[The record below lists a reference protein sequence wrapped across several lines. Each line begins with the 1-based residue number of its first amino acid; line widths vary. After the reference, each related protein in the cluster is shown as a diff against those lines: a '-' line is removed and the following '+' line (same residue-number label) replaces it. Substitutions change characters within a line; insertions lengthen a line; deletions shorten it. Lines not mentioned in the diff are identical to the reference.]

1 MIVTS
6 ASLPRIYI
14 IININYWYY
23 YCHYYY
29 FYYYYLCP
37 FFKGFSLE
45 SAETF
50 PVSLKTLVEG
60 ASSTTPQ
67 RFCIWPSFYFYKAQ
81 YIFYAKSWTCHN
93 PWAIGVDMY
102 IHTYYVYMYIHII
115 LCLHVYICIYT
126 ERERE
131 SKKMQR
137 WTTSD
142 VKKIE
147 NVIKTFR
154 SETFSY

>member
-1 MIVTS
+1 MPKAEPAIIREP
-6 ASLPRIYI
+6 LELICIYI
-14 IININYWYY
+14 
-23 YCHYYY
+23 
-29 FYYYYLCP
+29 
-37 FFKGFSLE
+37 S
-45 SAETF
+45 
-50 PVSLKTLVEG
+50 
-60 ASSTTPQ
+60 
-67 RFCIWPSFYFYKAQ
+67 
-81 YIFYAKSWTCHN
+81 
-93 PWAIGVDMY
+93 
-102 IHTYYVYMYIHII
+102 YYVYMYIHII
-115 LCLHVYICIYT
+115 FCLHVYICIYT